1 MLPRASSFIDGRTR
15 LISSRGGPASFCM
28 HWSTSTFLAKFLRTA
43 VAENWKKNLQPHSYD
58 LTRHASK
65 QAINQ
70 LILCA
75 WVKRLRKA
83 WETRNKKTP
92 NFVCELAACSLAH
105 AASEI
110 PQRSIIR
117 LKKETPSVLRTS
129 SSSTQ
134 TQELHRIQPADHQ
147 PWFFLFNM
155 FRVLLVTRPL
165 AQAEQEPLIC
175 VYIKK

>member
-1 MLPRASSFIDGRTR
+1 VLPRASSFIDGRTR

-58 LTRHASK
+58 LTRHAS
-65 QAINQ
+65 NQ
-70 LILCA
+70 SIDPVCMSEEA
-75 WVKRLRKA
+75 P
-83 WETRNKKTP
+83 EGMGNSDKKTP

-134 TQELHRIQPADHQ
+134 TQELHRIQPVDHQ
-147 PWFFLFNM
+147 PWFFLFHM